1 MRHIL
6 LITSIFIGGY
16 LYSQDLDYYIE
27 SEISYRQT
35 GMLVLGSW
43 AAANIAG
50 GLVLRANTEGSTR
63 YFHEM
68 NAIWNTVN
76 LGIAA
81 AGYFTAAKLSA
92 DMTAIELMKEQSKM
106 DKILLFNAGLD
117 LAYIAGGFWLQE
129 RSRNTSNNPER
140 LMGYGR
146 SVVLQGAFL
155 FTFDIAMVLLHQK
168 VHLPESLIISLS
180 PVPGMQLGLGWSF

>member
-1 MRHIL
+1 MKPIVIIFT
-6 LITSIFIGGY
+6 LISFSTAWA
-16 LYSQDLDYYIE
+16 QDLQGYITHE
-27 SEISYRQT
+27 VNFRQT

-50 GLVLRANTEGSTR
+50 GLVLRVNTEGTTR

-76 LGIAA
+76 LGIATL
-81 AGYFTAAKLSA
+81 GYFAAAKLNTDMSA
-92 DMTAIELMKEQSKM
+92 LELLKEQGKM

-129 RSRNTSNNPER
+129 RSRNTANNPER

-155 FTFDIAMVLLHQK
+155 FAFDITMVLLHQK
-168 VHLPESLIISLS
+168 VHVSESLILSLC
-180 PVPGMQLGLGWSF
+180 PLPGMQLGLGWSF